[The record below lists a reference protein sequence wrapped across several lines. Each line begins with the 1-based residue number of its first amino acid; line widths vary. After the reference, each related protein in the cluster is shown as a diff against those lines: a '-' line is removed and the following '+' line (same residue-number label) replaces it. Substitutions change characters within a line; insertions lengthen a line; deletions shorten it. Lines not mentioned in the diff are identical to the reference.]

1 LAISIRKGLTKVSL
15 NAILFSNERENMK
28 STIRVIILAICF
40 ISLQSLKAATGDIT
54 GQIIEKETQAPVA
67 FAEVTLDNGV
77 TKTVIHANEYGHYS
91 ANHLPV
97 GKYNV
102 TVKYDNH
109 TVAMNAVHIK
119 DSYTIGINLVVSGNS
134 TVEAAPVKKTNEVH
148 FNKGTTQPNSDLP
161 VNPTQ
166 GPVKAPLV

>member
-1 LAISIRKGLTKVSL
+1 MIRLLV
-15 NAILFSNERENMK
+15 
-28 STIRVIILAICF
+28 LAICF
-40 ISLQSLKAATGDIT
+40 VSLQSVKAATGDIT

-91 ANHLPV
+91 ANHLPI

-102 TVKYDNH
+102 SVKYDNH
-109 TVAMNAVHIK
+109 TVAMNAIHIK
-119 DSYTIGINLVVSGNS
+119 DSYTIGVNLVVSGNPS
-134 TVEAAPVKKTNEVH
+134 TVETAPAKMNNEVH
-148 FNKGTTQPNSDLP
+148 FNKGATQPNADLP